1 MNLLTQ
7 NHLQPPRH
15 DETVFRLSLWG
26 PLLTFLLFLLGVL
39 FGVTIFFTCF
49 QSSII
54 WGMILSGLYTLIM
67 LGLCRV
73 LFHAVR
79 AAFSP
84 SNWLARIGPHGV
96 LLKFRSYLH
105 DDSPEE
111 DPIALQLSWP
121 EILDAQLQQEIH
133 TTTDSDGKS
142 RIARWF
148 LALTLNPRY
157 VDIDR
162 IKSALEF
169 ESQRKPAHF
178 SVDDLKHEL
187 FLARKNRAGAAEIAR
202 IKQEIAQEKKRH
214 PGKHSKVRFNDRP
227 IVFVKPDQLRIEW
240 THITPGKKKLR
251 QQLLCRTKVISDQ
264 EQDIEIEKPMTE
276 SEFITLLETLL
287 ARDEKIEALKLV
299 RQHLG
304 LSTTEAKAY
313 LENIAATSLRHS

>member
-1 MNLLTQ
+1 
-7 NHLQPPRH
+7 
-15 DETVFRLSLWG
+15 
-26 PLLTFLLFLLGVL
+26 
-39 FGVTIFFTCF
+39 
-49 QSSII
+49 
-54 WGMILSGLYTLIM
+54 
-67 LGLCRV
+67 
-73 LFHAVR
+73 
-79 AAFSP
+79 
-84 SNWLARIGPHGV
+84 
-96 LLKFRSYLH
+96 
-105 DDSPEE
+105 
-111 DPIALQLSWP
+111 
-121 EILDAQLQQEIH
+121 
-133 TTTDSDGKS
+133 
-142 RIARWF
+142 
-148 LALTLNPRY
+148 
-157 VDIDR
+157 
-162 IKSALEF
+162 
-169 ESQRKPAHF
+169 
-178 SVDDLKHEL
+178 VDDLKHEL